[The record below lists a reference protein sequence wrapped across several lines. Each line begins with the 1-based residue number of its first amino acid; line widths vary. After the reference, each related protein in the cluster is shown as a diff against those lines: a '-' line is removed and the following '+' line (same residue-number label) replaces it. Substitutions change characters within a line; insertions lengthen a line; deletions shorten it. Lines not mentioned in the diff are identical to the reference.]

1 MAQKMITQ
9 LIDDISGE
17 VIEGNGETINFSYKG
32 KAYTI
37 DLSPENAKAF
47 DKAVSTYISAASP
60 AGRAPVAAMK
70 TKSGAKVDRDQ
81 TQAIRDWA
89 RSHGHEVS
97 DRGRI
102 SAKIQ
107 ELYHS
112 AH

>member
-17 VIEGNGETINFSYKG
+17 VIEGTGETINFSYKG

-47 DKAVSTYISAASP
+47 DQTISTYVSAASP
-60 AGRAPVAAMK
+60 AGRTPVATKA
-70 TKSGAKVDRDQ
+70 KSGAKVDRDQ

-89 RSHGHEVS
+89 RAQGRAVS

-102 SAKIQ
+102 SAKVQ
-107 ELYHS
+107 QLYRA

>member
-17 VIEGNGETINFSYKG
+17 VIEGRGETINFSYKG

-37 DLSPENAKAF
+37 DLSPENAEAF
-47 DKAVSTYISAASP
+47 DKAISPYVSAATP
-60 AGRAPVAAMK
+60 AGRTSAATK

-89 RSHGHEVS
+89 RAHGHDVS
-97 DRGRI
+97 GRGRI

-107 ELYHS
+107 ELYHA